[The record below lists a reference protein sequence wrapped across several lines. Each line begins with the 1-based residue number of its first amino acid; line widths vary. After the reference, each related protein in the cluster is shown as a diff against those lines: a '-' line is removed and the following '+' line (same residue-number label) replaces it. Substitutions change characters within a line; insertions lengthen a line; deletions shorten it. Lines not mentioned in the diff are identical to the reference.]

1 MLTQRLGKPFQT
13 DDAYIDRLISMVRDN
28 PGSCDEIWFASLYG
42 YPKPETHAAYAKEIL
57 PQAEKLRRAG
67 IRVSLQIS
75 NTIGH
80 GEYISKRD
88 CSGLVYPG
96 SPVRNLVGWDGAV
109 ARHSF
114 CWRDRVFRD
123 YILSSI
129 AAYLPIKP
137 AAIWFDDDFRPNH
150 HIPVT
155 FGCFCD
161 DCVAAFGREYGRAFT
176 REELVL
182 ELNEGDVACRKA
194 FIDFTKAGLASFMTE
209 CCELIHRELPETQ
222 VGLQQGSMTGFIG
235 DTGNRYLH
243 KIIYRVTGLPS
254 LSRPGGGAYTDHD
267 LRAFVKK
274 GGEIE
279 RQNRELP
286 ETVSD
291 IRPEIESLP
300 YVAYGKSAAGT
311 CFESTL
317 YFSLGAT
324 AMSFAMMMDEN
335 EDASFYRREFE
346 LFSLHRPYW
355 EKIAETN
362 RRSVQDG
369 VNAVFLKGKWAYRS
383 KIPFD
388 YAEGDPAE
396 ESVIRYI
403 GLPLC
408 YRETTDGV
416 QILHGSDADRLSD
429 EAVRDLLGKPLV
441 TDAET
446 VERLA
451 TRGFAFPIAVKR
463 IDTLRLNEIATD
475 HPINAG
481 IARRVWDGKFA
492 GRREGYRIDA
502 TGDGVE
508 VVGRY
513 LAVGAGTENGDAI
526 ATAVFTT
533 SRGAKW
539 AVFGFDLWNRV
550 VGIARRDAIY
560 NTVEYIGGKPLSARM
575 IDGFSALVLPRVYRD
590 GKLASVSVVNCTPGE
605 SGEYRLRVAA
615 PAGTTARYLAQYG
628 KEATVSVGAGGIV
641 LMPSLS
647 GWNVGTLFFEQTG
660 EKTK

>member
-1 MLTQRLGKPFQT
+1 MLTQRLGKPHQT
-13 DDAYIDRLISMVRDN
+13 DDAYIDRLLSMIRDN

-42 YPKPETHAAYAKEIL
+42 YPKPETHRAYAKEIL
-57 PQAEKLRRAG
+57 PQAEKFRRAG

-75 NTIGH
+75 NTVGH

-96 SPVRNLVGWDGAV
+96 SPVRNLVGWDWVV

-129 AAYLPIKP
+129 EAYLPIKP

-161 DCVAAFGREYGRAFT
+161 DCVAAFGREYGRTFT
-176 REELVL
+176 REELVS
-182 ELNEGDVACRKA
+182 ELNDGDIACRRA

-209 CCELIHRELPETQ
+209 CCELINRESPETRI
-222 VGLQQGSMTGFIG
+222 GLQQGSMTGFIG

-243 KIIYRVTGLPS
+243 EVITRVTGLPS

-267 LRAFVKK
+267 MRAFVKK

-286 ETVSD
+286 ATVSD
-291 IRPEIESLP
+291 IRPEIENLP

-317 YFSLGAT
+317 YLSLGAT

-362 RRSVQDG
+362 KRSVQDG

-388 YAEGDPAE
+388 YAECDPAE

-408 YRETTDGV
+408 YRESTDGV

-429 EAVRDLLGKPLV
+429 EAVNDLLGKPLV

-451 TRGFAFPIAVKR
+451 VRGIDLGIKVTK
-463 IDTLRLNEIATD
+463 IDTLPYYEQCAD

-481 IARRVWDGKFA
+481 IKNRTWEGRFA
-492 GRREGYRIDA
+492 GKRSGYRIDPA
-502 TGDGVE
+502 GAPFE
-508 VVGRY
+508 VVGTY
-513 LAVGAGTENGDAI
+513 LGNAENAGAA
-526 ATAVFTT
+526 ATAIFTT
-533 SRGAKW
+533 PAGAKW
-539 AVFGFDLWNRV
+539 AVFGFDLWNRT
-550 VGIARRDAIY
+550 VGTARRDQIY
-560 NTVEYIGGKPLSARM
+560 NAVEYIGGKPLSARM
-575 IDGFSALVLPRVYRD
+575 IDGFSALILPRVTPD
-590 GKLASVSVVNCTPGE
+590 GKLASVGVVNCTPGE

-615 PAGTTARYLAQYG
+615 PEGTTAHYLAQYG
-628 KEATVSVGAGGIV
+628 KEATVSVGTGGIV

-660 EKTK
+660 EKTQ